1 MCAWGVGAMRSMGG
15 RQGMPCGEW
24 RVGVYPSRDVGWI
37 LGGGGSYITSP
48 KSDDFEWRGTYARLP
63 KPLSPNV
70 NLPILR
76 VLRSPFS
83 QMTKPKRPPQTLSAG
98 NNP

>member
-37 LGGGGSYITSP
+37 LGGGGLISLLQNQMILNGEEPTRAY
-48 KSDDFEWRGTYARLP
+48 
-63 KPLSPNV
+63 PN
-70 NLPILR
+70 P
-76 VLRSPFS
+76 
-83 QMTKPKRPPQTLSAG
+83 
-98 NNP
+98 